1 VSADNRPEPKGSAYC
16 QRSRYASPVVAR
28 IARRLDRIFDSLSS
42 LPYLG
47 EEVLR
52 DFSYFRG
59 LFFESLEH
67 IDGKIATGRLRPLD
81 LRGFPREIH
90 YNLRDAR
97 IGVFI
102 GSFDPFQMTHL
113 ATALRFLGSDSSEA
127 DVVFVIPEGA
137 FDKRK
142 PGKTEYRF
150 RFEVLKRQIAGVL
163 DPLIVPLDIGEGADT
178 IEIVK
183 RLLALH
189 PGSSLKLTHLIGSDV
204 LPIAARLLAD
214 DLAAWRK
221 AADENGIDF
230 HFSLHV
236 ARRTKKAVTSSL
248 ARVVRELGVRLVV
261 DRSLIGTPSSTAFR
275 REGAISLVLP
285 TEDILSRLELL
296 FRYGMYRPWS
306 AAPDSRGRGRPLGPE
321 YEI

>member
-1 VSADNRPEPKGSAYC
+1 MSADNHPEPKDSAYC

-28 IARRLDRIFDSLSS
+28 LARRLGRIFDALSA
-42 LPYLG
+42 LPYLS
-47 EEVLR
+47 EALLR
-52 DFSYFRG
+52 DFSYYRR
-59 LFFESLEH
+59 LFFESLER
-67 IDGKIATGRLRPLD
+67 IDGKIAKGRLKPLD
-81 LRGFPREIH
+81 LRGFPQEIH

-204 LPIAARLLAD
+204 LPIAVRLLPE
-214 DLAAWRK
+214 DLREWRK
-221 AADENGIDF
+221 TAEENGIDF
-230 HFSLHV
+230 HFSIHV
-236 ARRTKKAVTSSL
+236 ARRTKKAVPSPL
-248 ARVVRELGVRLVV
+248 ARAVRDLGVKMVV

-275 REGAISLVLP
+275 REGAISIVLP

-306 AAPDSRGRGRPLGPE
+306 IPPDSHGQDRPLGPE